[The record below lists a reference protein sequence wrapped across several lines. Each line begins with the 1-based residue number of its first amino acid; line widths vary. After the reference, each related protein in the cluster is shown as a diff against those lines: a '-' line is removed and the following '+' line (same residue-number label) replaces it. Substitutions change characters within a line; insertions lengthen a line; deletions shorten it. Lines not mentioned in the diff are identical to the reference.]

1 MEFVEIV
8 TDYLE
13 AALPPDEKAL
23 FEAHIARCQ
32 GCKIFLQQIK
42 QTIRWTGNLTEEQ
55 LTGEAKEKLL
65 QNFRDWSTSQRLGP

>member
-1 MEFVEIV
+1 
-8 TDYLE
+8 
-13 AALPPDEKAL
+13 L